1 MCAYMRVHLH
11 AQQCTPAAGNQV
23 TEQARLDPT
32 DPHEVRSPAAVAA
45 EAREEGTW
53 KPQLHTAVPTTALSS
68 LQFPFNKRRPRRRS
82 LFASARCP
90 LTSPHLT
97 LPHFDFVFTFKVRTD
112 GRRMPRLA
120 FRPCAEQEPGPST
133 RDKPRFHSVPRGRA
147 SVPPAVGPIEPYSSA
162 SRNNSGDQTQMTL
175 SISRQ

>member
-1 MCAYMRVHLH
+1 MRSALLQPSLRKPEKRELGNPSYI
-11 AQQCTPAAGNQV
+11 QQYLQPPFRHSSFRSTQDDLDDVACLLPRAA
-23 TEQARLDPT
+23 PS
-32 DPHEVRSPAAVAA
+32 H
-45 EAREEGTW
+45 
-53 KPQLHTAVPTTALSS
+53 
-68 LQFPFNKRRPRRRS
+68 
-82 LFASARCP
+82 
-90 LTSPHLT
+90 HLT

-133 RDKPRFHSVPRGRA
+133 RDKPQFHSVPRGRA
-147 SVPPAVGPIEPYSSA
+147 SVPPAVCPIEPHSSA